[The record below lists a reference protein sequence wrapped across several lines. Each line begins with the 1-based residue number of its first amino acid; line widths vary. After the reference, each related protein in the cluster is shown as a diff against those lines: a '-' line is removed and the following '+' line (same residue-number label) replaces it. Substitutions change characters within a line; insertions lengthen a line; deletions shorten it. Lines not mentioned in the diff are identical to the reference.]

1 MSCVGAGWW
10 ARIKLACHCTLCL
23 CHWFLIFSNFNILG
37 VFVQLVQK
45 YTSQIWYEKNVC
57 NGYFNTSKICLV
69 FISTIFALK
78 PCNSALNWWDFFS
91 NCSLQSNLFVENNW
105 NYDNFIIAD
114 AIWLEE
120 EIKATTCCSPEHKTQ
135 GELLVYATQ
144 ACFSISCVE
153 LTWEVVSQLRVE
165 GLVGLAVVD
174 VVSQLDVVSSV
185 LTPARGPGGRVTRVT
200 SELLLRG
207 RHQPHNVL
215 RLVSLVN
222 IALARPQGEVRLC
235 VLRVAVVE
243 VDKKFLKVWDHQF
256 SVVLLTIMTRDNA
269 LQAMHAGS
277 EQLLALSYRTLLRLM
292 TKCCLMMD
300 RVL

>member
-1 MSCVGAGWW
+1 M
-10 ARIKLACHCTLCL
+10 
-23 CHWFLIFSNFNILG
+23 
-37 VFVQLVQK
+37 
-45 YTSQIWYEKNVC
+45 
-57 NGYFNTSKICLV
+57 
-69 FISTIFALK
+69 
-78 PCNSALNWWDFFS
+78 
-91 NCSLQSNLFVENNW
+91 
-105 NYDNFIIAD
+105 
-114 AIWLEE
+114 
-120 EIKATTCCSPEHKTQ
+120 
-135 GELLVYATQ
+135 
-144 ACFSISCVE
+144 
-153 LTWEVVSQLRVE
+153 E

-185 LTPARGPGGRVTRVT
+185 LTPARGPGGRVTMVT

-207 RHQPHNVL
+207 RHQTHNVL
-215 RLVSLVN
+215 GLVSLVN